1 METMNKLNA
10 EKQQAIVTALIE
22 GASIRS
28 VERMTGIHRD
38 TIMRLG
44 VRAGETAAMVLDEMM
59 RGLYLGRIEVDE
71 IWCYVGKKQRH
82 VSETDDLSGVGDF
95 WTYVSMD
102 AETRLVPAF
111 KVGKRDAAT
120 TQAFIDDLASRLE
133 NRVQIN
139 SDGLRLYVEAIE
151 NRFGADVDYAQI
163 VKSYKAEPVGPGR
176 YSHHRWSRRARRASW
191 AAGHEFCLNILRG
204 APEPQYAALHAP
216 VHPPDQC
223 FQQPQG

>member
-1 METMNKLNA
+1 MHLSGAMGRRDGSQVGLYTLILGVRLPTAPPLYTMEAMNKLNA

-151 NRFGADVDYAQI
+151 NRFGADVDYA
-163 VKSYKAEPVGPGR
+163 
-176 YSHHRWSRRARRASW
+176 
-191 AAGHEFCLNILRG
+191 
-204 APEPQYAALHAP
+204 
-216 VHPPDQC
+216 
-223 FQQPQG
+223 